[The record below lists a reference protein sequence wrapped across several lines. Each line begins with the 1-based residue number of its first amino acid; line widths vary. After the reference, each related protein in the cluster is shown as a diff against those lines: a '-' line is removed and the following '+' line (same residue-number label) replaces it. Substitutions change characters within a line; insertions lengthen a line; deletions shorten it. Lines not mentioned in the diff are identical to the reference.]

1 MGESI
6 NISTPLAPLSE
17 RIVRAI
23 VAHRCTE
30 HGLPSTSTHPDFA
43 EHPGDRRLMDAVL
56 REVFRA
62 DAPPAQAAFDLV
74 EGIAQDMEAD
84 GRKNFAS
91 NLRAGFAR
99 GTGGIDASYLRELVV
114 GGLRG
119 RP

>member
-6 NISTPLAPLSE
+6 NITKPLAPLHE
-17 RIVRAI
+17 RLLNVVIAQRRI
-23 VAHRCTE
+23 R
-30 HGLPSTSTHPDFA
+30 HGLPSTSIHPEFGEKVADKPLVEA
-43 EHPGDRRLMDAVL
+43 ILK
-56 REVFRA
+56 EVFRA
-62 DAPPAQAAFDLV
+62 NAPPADAAFDLV
-74 EGIAQDMEAD
+74 EGIAADMEAD

-114 GGLRG
+114 SGLRG